1 MFASFMCAGY
11 HFHIQID
18 WYRSLI
24 SFSNRRH
31 TYSKKERQV
40 ACKTAI
46 EIPFHHHRVSLCNTL
61 TMPKFSKQTDV
72 TTMLGISILFFSVA
86 LNWTHYP
93 CLKSKCNHQLILFH
107 SVCIYRTYLEG
118 CAITLTILKRRKS
131 YSYTNRKL
139 FFNDSHL
146 QW

>member
-72 TTMLGISILFFSVA
+72 TTMLGISILFFLFV
-86 LNWTHYP
+86 L
-93 CLKSKCNHQLILFH
+93 LEFLCNILF
-107 SVCIYRTYLEG
+107 RTNTKELSRLEENELQKNE
-118 CAITLTILKRRKS
+118 ITNQFCFIQFVSTVHIWKVVQ
-131 YSYTNRKL
+131 
-139 FFNDSHL
+139 SH
-146 QW
+146 